1 MFPIYISPNGHLA
14 SCSKYIMQ
22 LLVCLINHNK
32 TWHGSEAFHFQQL
45 RDHCG
50 LYPRT
55 PLSTTLAGCDSTV
68 VREYIPWGLVELM
81 HGHQPQSPASICS
94 FPVFSVL
101 AVLASSERSPSRSSS
116 NRPLILI
123 LKTALTFFFSPSTV
137 LSQFTFLLRWTG
149 AKTKLYCQD
158 QVTLGKFKS
167 NCFFSLCSLLRWLPI
182 PCVMKSK
189 LPEHMSL
196 PSALITAASAPTLHC
211 SNNGLHTLSHVCHT
225 CFATHTLPGSFSQP
239 GMPGLSSS
247 SICRRPSITA
257 PLRSLPSL
265 VPSTQHTFFIP
276 CLFGYSGWF
285 G

>member
-32 TWHGSEAFHFQQL
+32 TWHGSEPFHFQQL

-55 PLSTTLAGCDSTV
+55 PLSTTLVGCDSTV

-123 LKTALTFFFSPSTV
+123 LKTALTFFSAFYCTV
-137 LSQFTFLLRWTG
+137 IIHLPFTMDWSQNQTLLSRSGYF
-149 AKTKLYCQD
+149 
-158 QVTLGKFKS
+158 GK
-167 NCFFSLCSLLRWLPI
+167 I
-182 PCVMKSK
+182 
-189 LPEHMSL
+189 
-196 PSALITAASAPTLHC
+196 
-211 SNNGLHTLSHVCHT
+211 
-225 CFATHTLPGSFSQP
+225 
-239 GMPGLSSS
+239 
-247 SICRRPSITA
+247 
-257 PLRSLPSL
+257 
-265 VPSTQHTFFIP
+265 
-276 CLFGYSGWF
+276 
-285 G
+285 